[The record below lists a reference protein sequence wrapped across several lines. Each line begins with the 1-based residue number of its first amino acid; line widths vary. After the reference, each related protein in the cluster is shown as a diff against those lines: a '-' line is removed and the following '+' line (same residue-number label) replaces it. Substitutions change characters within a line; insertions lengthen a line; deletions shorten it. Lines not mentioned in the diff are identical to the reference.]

1 MAERAYVLIET
12 QVGKVKAVVKDIRGL
27 QGLVS
32 VDAVTGPYDV
42 IATIEMDNLNE
53 IGDFVTAKIHTVKG
67 ISRIVTCLAVK
78 NP

>member
-12 QVGKVKAVVKDIRGL
+12 QVGKVKAVVESIRGL

-53 IGDFVTAKIHTVKG
+53 IGDLITAKIHTVKG
-67 ISRIVTCLAVK
+67 ISRTVSCLAVK